1 MYTFLN
7 NNYKLIKG
15 KENFNFE
22 EVESLFT
29 DYFIDFDYI
38 LGDYSYGKVRLKG
51 FYDDNNKKVKK
62 INNIKDLD
70 KYIKEY
76 CAPGSKTFLLKKE
89 ENNKNSKKV

>member
-1 MYTFLN
+1 MYTLLN

-22 EVESLFT
+22 EIETIFT
-29 DYFIDFDYI
+29 DYFIDYDYI
-38 LGDYSYGKVRLKG
+38 FGDYSYGKVRLKG
-51 FYDDNNKKVKK
+51 FYDNNNKKVKK

-76 CAPGSKTFLLKKE
+76 CSPGSKTFLLKKE